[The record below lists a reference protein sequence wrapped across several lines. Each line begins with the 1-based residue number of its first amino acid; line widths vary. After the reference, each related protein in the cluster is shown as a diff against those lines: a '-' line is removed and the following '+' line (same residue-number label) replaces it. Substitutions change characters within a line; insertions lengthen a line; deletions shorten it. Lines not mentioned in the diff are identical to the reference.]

1 VSRQGTDPARDLVL
15 VIEHDA
21 AVAELARRYLER
33 EGLSVRVARSPAEAA
48 ALRAARPA
56 VVVLDL
62 TMPGLSAA
70 AVRRRIIARDRA
82 VMPVLICLEG
92 PGGLRSRHVGITG
105 GAPGQRNCLTRPFSP
120 RALVALV
127 RSALRP
133 LREGGDGGAPPGSG
147 ARAPVSGVRALGELI
162 LDGAAR
168 RVIAA
173 GVPIAVTGTEFA
185 LLAFLI
191 GNTGRVFTRQQL
203 LSAVWGSGGAAASRV
218 STRTVDVYVAQ
229 LRAKLGPHSPI
240 RTVRGVGYAADPWM
254 PRSAGAGVERAGR
267 PR

>member
-1 VSRQGTDPARDLVL
+1 VL

-33 EGLSVRVARSPAEAA
+33 EGLSVGVARTPAEAA
-48 ALRAARPA
+48 AVLRASRPS

-70 AVRRRIIARDRA
+70 AVRRRIIARDSAA
-82 VMPVLICLEG
+82 VPALICLEG
-92 PGGLRSRHVGITG
+92 PGGLRPRHVGVTG
-105 GAPGQRNCLTRPFSP
+105 AARCLTRPFSP
-120 RALVALV
+120 RALVAQV
-127 RSALRP
+127 RSALAA
-133 LREGGDGGAPPGSG
+133 GVDGGAAHTPHPGTQ
-147 ARAPVSGVRALGELI
+147 VLGDLV

-168 RVIAA
+168 RVRVA
-173 GVPIAVTGTEFA
+173 GTPIGLTGTEFT

-191 GNTGRVFTRQQL
+191 GNAGRVFTRQQL
-203 LSAVWGSGGAAASRV
+203 LAAVWGAAAAPSRV
-218 STRTVDVYVAQ
+218 STRVVDTYVAQ

-240 RTVRGVGYAADPWM
+240 RTIRGVGYAADPWIS
-254 PRSAGAGVERAGR
+254 RSDGAGVERAGR